1 MTFWQELRNSNYC
14 NTTPRIADFVLELMV
29 VCRQLYDLGDFVSIF
44 RFNLIR
50 YECKSKKDKEGRHL
64 VNICYSLLCLRPYH
78 PEYTSSRLITEVK
91 QGRAMSV
98 LGWVTA

>member
-1 MTFWQELRNSNYC
+1 MTFSQELRNSNYC
-14 NTTPRIADFVLELMV
+14 NTRAGIADFVLELMV
-29 VCRQLYDLGDFVSIF
+29 VCRRLYDLGDVVSIF

-64 VNICYSLLCLRPYH
+64 VNIFYSSLCPRPYH
-78 PEYTSSRLITEVK
+78 PEYTSSRLITEVM
-91 QGRAMSV
+91 QNRAMSV